1 MSYRH
6 ADRRHPRRDS
16 SANPLLLLL
25 IPVPMGMMNRNFMS
39 CEFEDSVQVF
49 TRRQL
54 RKDRLFQDASDD
66 KSADG

>member
-16 SANPLLLLL
+16 SADPILLLL

-39 CEFEDSVQVF
+39 SDLEDTVQVF

-54 RKDRLFQDASDD
+54 RKDQLFQDPSDD

>member
-1 MSYRH
+1 
-6 ADRRHPRRDS
+6 
-16 SANPLLLLL
+16 
-25 IPVPMGMMNRNFMS
+25 MGMMNRNFMS
-39 CEFEDSVQVF
+39 WELEDSVQVF